1 MDVGEI
7 QTKLNIGQSVH
18 TVSIYHL
25 TFLRTKEMSYGSWA
39 KVRPRFPKRLLRR
52 LNLIRLP
59 FDELLTSL
67 VQSRRPVQMD
77 PTFVRQVGEKSN
89 PLKWAFAG
97 TRVQNSKCSA
107 IPVHVY

>member
-7 QTKLNIGQSVH
+7 QTKLNVGQSVD
-18 TVSIYHL
+18 TVLIYNL
-25 TFLRTKEMSYGSWA
+25 TFLRTKETSYGSWA
-39 KVRPRFPKRLLRR
+39 KVHPRFPKRLLRR

-59 FDELLTSL
+59 FDQLLTSL

-77 PTFVRQVGEKSN
+77 PTFVQQFREKSN

-97 TRVQNSKCSA
+97 ARVQNSKCSA
-107 IPVHVY
+107 IPVYVY